1 MRNEKSCR
9 NCGNPD
15 RWDWCTP
22 GMFPKGYSCP
32 SWEPVKAIEMRD
44 FRKEQY
50 DVFQSGEKEMLEY
63 TNDMLNEI
71 DRLRKEIK
79 NMKKRDKFDDE
90 YERQL
95 QKYGTFYGFPD
106 GFEEEE

>member
-1 MRNEKSCR
+1 
-9 NCGNPD
+9 
-15 RWDWCTP
+15 
-22 GMFPKGYSCP
+22 
-32 SWEPVKAIEMRD
+32 MRD
-44 FRKEQY
+44 FRKENEDNKNVQKY
-50 DVFQSGEKEMLEY
+50 TVFVDGHSHRIPMIDYCWVDEV
-63 TNDMLNEI
+63 LNEI